1 MIARW
6 LPLAAALLGFPSEA
20 YADPRLDTVADAAMA
35 RTGAQGLALA
45 LIEPGRVVAQG
56 AWGKRNAKGEPLTTE
71 TVMYG
76 ASLTKAVFAAL
87 VIELAGEGRLDLDT
101 PIARMLPRPLPE
113 YIDPEE
119 RYAPWPDLAN
129 DPRWARITPRH
140 VLTHSAGF
148 ANFFWL
154 NPDRKLT
161 VHFDPGSRY
170 AYSGDGMML
179 LQFGLEQ
186 GLGIDVG
193 RELQRRLF
201 DRYRLT
207 RTSLQWR
214 ADFADN
220 LADGWTA
227 EGAVEPHDQRA
238 RVRAAGSMDTTVS
251 DMARLWAGLLA
262 DKQIL
267 RAMARPGLPITTASQ
282 FPTLQSELPRAKQV
296 RKLAAGHG
304 VVTFV
309 GPQGPGFYKGGH
321 NDSTGNMVVCLLRRP
336 RCLVIMSNDV
346 RAEAAFPEIVLQVLG
361 QAGVPWSWE
370 YGEHSWTKPQ

>member
-6 LPLAAALLGFPSEA
+6 LSLGAVLLGFPSEA
-20 YADPRLDTVADAAMA
+20 MADPRLDIVADAAMA
-35 RTGAQGLALA
+35 QTGAQGLALA
-45 LIEPGRVVAQG
+45 LIEPGRVVTQG

-87 VIELAGEGRLDLDT
+87 VIELAGEGRLDLDA
-101 PIARMLPRPLPE
+101 PIARMLPRPLPG
-113 YIDPEE
+113 YLDPEE
-119 RYAPWPDLAN
+119 RYAPWPDLAK

-161 VHFDPGSRY
+161 LHFNPGSRY

-179 LQFGLEQ
+179 LQFGLEH

-193 RELQRRLF
+193 REVQRRLF

-214 ADFADN
+214 PDFADN

-227 EGAVEPHDQRA
+227 EGAVKPHDRRE

-262 DKQIL
+262 NKQVL
-267 RAMARPGLPITTASQ
+267 RAMARPGLPITTANQ
-282 FPTLQSELPRAKQV
+282 FPTLQPELPRAKRV
-296 RKLAAGHG
+296 RKLAAGLG
-304 VVTFV
+304 VVTFT

-321 NDSTGNMVVCLLRRP
+321 NDSTGNTVVCLLRQP
-336 RCLVIMSNDV
+336 RCLVILSNDV
-346 RAEAAFPEIVLQVLG
+346 RAEAAFPEIVLRVLG
-361 QAGVPWSWE
+361 HTGVPWSWE
-370 YGEHSWTKPQ
+370 YGEHSWTRPQ

>member
-6 LPLAAALLGFPSEA
+6 LSLGAALLSFPSEA
-20 YADPRLDTVADAAMA
+20 MAGPQLDVVASAAMA
-35 RTGAQGLALA
+35 HTGAQGLALA

-56 AWGKRNAKGEPLTTE
+56 AWGKRNARGEPLTTE

-76 ASLTKAVFAAL
+76 ASLTKTVFAAL
-87 VIELAGEGRLDLDT
+87 VIELAGEGRLDLDA
-101 PIARMLPRPLPE
+101 PIARMLPRSLPE

-119 RYAPWPDLAN
+119 RYAPWPDLAS

-140 VLTHSAGF
+140 VLTHSTGF

-161 VHFDPGSRY
+161 LHFNPGSRY

-179 LQFGLEQ
+179 LQFALEQ
-186 GLGIDVG
+186 GLGFDVG
-193 RELQRRLF
+193 REVQRRLF

-214 ADFADN
+214 PDFADN

-227 EGAVEPHDQRA
+227 EGAVEPHDQRE

-267 RAMARPGLPITTASQ
+267 RAMARPNLPITTASQ
-282 FPTLQSELPRAKQV
+282 FPTLLPELPRAKRV
-296 RKLAAGHG
+296 RKLAAGLG
-304 VVTFV
+304 VVTFI

-321 NDSTGNMVVCLLRRP
+321 NDSTGNTVVCLLRRK
-336 RCLVIMSNDV
+336 RCVVIMSNDV
-346 RAEAAFPEIVLQVLG
+346 RAEAAFPEIVLQLLG
-361 QAGVPWSWE
+361 QTGVPWSWE
-370 YGEHSWTKPQ
+370 YGEHSWTRPQ